1 VKNYNII
8 MSQNYRLNKVGYI
21 NRNKKIS
28 FKFNGK
34 KYFGFEGDTLASALL
49 ANGIHLVGRSFKYHR
64 PRGFIG
70 AGVDE
75 PNAKVQL
82 YTGAK
87 TEPNATAT
95 EIELVEGLVAK
106 SQNCFP
112 SVSFDFG
119 AINNF
124 LYKFFPAG
132 FYYKTFMWPK
142 NFWHKIYEPIIRKAA
157 GLGVAPL
164 KPDPDRYEHK
174 FEYCDVLVI
183 GSGPSGL
190 ASALAAAKNGARVI
204 LAEDKPRF
212 GGSLLTDEV
221 TIGNKKGKDWA
232 DEAIEELKSMPNVIV
247 KNRSQVFGYYDHN
260 MMVMLERIKDH
271 IESPSKYTPRQ
282 KMWYIRSK
290 EVVASTGSIE
300 RPLVFGNNDRPGIML
315 ASAAKEYLRVYGV
328 LVGKKPIIFT
338 NNDSAYDTAIDFKKN
353 GINPVVIDVRENS
366 ESSVIKEAK
375 NLKIDIRFSHA
386 IANTKGYL
394 RVSSATI
401 GKLNKNKSNYE
412 NLENISCDCICV
424 SGNWTPTVHLVSQS
438 GNKLKF
444 DEAINAFIPNLSC
457 QNESTV
463 GAANGSFT
471 LKKSLEEGF
480 KKGFEISNKIT
491 KKNMKSTIPIS
502 NERSNNNH
510 HNKFWCMPL
519 PKNKNYKR
527 CVDFQNDVYVSDI
540 ELAIR
545 EGFRSIEH
553 VKRYTT
559 LGMATDQ
566 GKTSNLN
573 GLQLVSNIE
582 KKIIPEVGHTT
593 FRPPYSPVTIGAV
606 VGREV
611 GKHYRPTRKS
621 PLHLWHEKNNAVFVD
636 AGLWLRPRYYKQGKE
651 TLQEAAK
658 REASNVRN
666 NVGICD
672 VTSLGK
678 IDIKGSDAAEFLNR
692 VYTNAWMKLPIG
704 KARYGVMLREDGI
717 VFDDGT
723 TTRISE
729 NHYHMTTTTAQAV
742 NVLAHLE
749 YYLQAVW
756 PELDVNVV
764 STTEQWTGAALA
776 GPNSRNLLGK
786 LFPNTDVS
794 NEALPFM
801 GFIEADLF
809 GVPARIFRISFSGEL
824 AYEINVESGY
834 GVFMWEKIMELGK
847 EMDIEPYGT
856 EALST
861 LRIEMGHVAGSEI
874 DGRTIPSDLSLD
886 GMVSKKKDFIGKRSL
901 SRTAFMEDGREKIV
915 GLVPL
920 DKKTM
925 IPEGSHLVVDGN
937 ASLPNPKL
945 GHVSA
950 SCWSVEYNNPFSLA
964 IIKDG
969 KKKIGKKLYA
979 LSPLKNKSIPVEIV
993 SSHYVDPKGE
1003 RVRS

>member
-1 VKNYNII
+1 
-8 MSQNYRLNKVGYI
+8 MTQNYRLSKIGYI
-21 NRNKKIS
+21 NREKEIS

-34 KYFGFEGDTLASALL
+34 KYFGYQGDTLASALL

-75 PNAKVQL
+75 PNAKVQI
-82 YTGAK
+82 YSDSK
-87 TEPNATAT
+87 TEPNAVAT
-95 EIELVEGLVAK
+95 EVELIEGLNAR
-106 SQNCFP
+106 SQNCWP
-112 SVSFDFG
+112 SVNFDFG
-119 AINNF
+119 AINSF
-124 LYKFFPAG
+124 FSKFFPAG

-142 NFWHKIYEPIIRKAA
+142 SFWYKFYEPIIRKAA
-157 GLGVAPL
+157 GLGVAPM
-164 KPDPDRYEHK
+164 KPDSDRYEHK
-174 FEYCDVLVI
+174 FEYCDILVA

-190 ASALAAAKNGARVI
+190 ASALASAKNGAKVI
-204 LAEDKPRF
+204 LAEDKARF
-212 GGSLLTDEV
+212 GGSLINDEV

-232 DEAIEELKSMPNVIV
+232 DDIVTQLKSMPNVIV

-260 MMVMLERIKDH
+260 MMVMIERTKDH
-271 IESPSKYTPRQ
+271 IHKPSKYTPRQ
-282 KMWYIRSK
+282 RLWYIRAK
-290 EVVASTGSIE
+290 EVILSTGSIE

-315 ASAAKEYLRVYGV
+315 ASAAKEYLKTYGV

-338 NNDSAYDTAIDFKKN
+338 NNDSAYELAIEFKKN
-353 GINPVVIDVRENS
+353 GINLIVIDVRNKSDGEL
-366 ESSVIKEAK
+366 VKEAK
-375 NLKIDIRFSHA
+375 NLNIDIKFSYA
-386 IANTKGYL
+386 IANTEGYK
-394 RVSSATI
+394 RVNSVTI
-401 GKLNKNKSNYE
+401 GKLKKDKSGYE
-412 NLENISCDCICV
+412 NLEKISCDCICV
-424 SGNWTPTVHLVSQS
+424 SGNWTPTVHLSSQS

-444 DEAINAFIPNLSC
+444 DKNINAFIPSQSR
-457 QNESTV
+457 QNENSV

-480 KKGFEISNKIT
+480 NKGYELSNKIT
-491 KKNMKSTIPIS
+491 KKNLKTNPPSS
-502 NERSNNNH
+502 NERNYDRDD
-510 HNKFWCMPL
+510 KFWCMPL

-582 KKIIPEVGHTT
+582 KKIVPEVGHTT
-593 FRPPYSPVTIGAV
+593 FRPPYTPVTIGAI

-611 GKHYRPTRKS
+611 GKHYRATRKS
-621 PLHLWHEKNNAVFVD
+621 PMHLWHEKNNAVFVD
-636 AGLWLRPRYYKQGKE
+636 AGLWLRPRYYKQGSE

-658 REASNVRN
+658 REATNVRSNV
-666 NVGICD
+666 GLCD

-678 IDIKGSDAAEFLNR
+678 IDIKGKDSAEFLNR

-729 NHYHMTTTTAQAV
+729 NHFHMTTTTAQAV

-749 YYLQAVW
+749 YYLQVVW
-756 PELDVNVV
+756 PELEVNVL
-764 STTEQWTGAALA
+764 STTEQWAGAALA
-776 GPNSRNLLGK
+776 GPNSRNLLAK
-786 LFPNTDVS
+786 LFPNKDVS

-801 GFIEADLF
+801 GYTEGDLF

-834 GVFMWEKIMELGK
+834 GVFMWEKIMEIGK

-886 GMVSKKKDFIGKRSL
+886 GMLSKKKDFIGKRSL
-901 SRTAFMEDGREKIV
+901 SRQAFVEPTREKIV
-915 GLVPL
+915 GVIPL

-925 IPEGSHLVVDGN
+925 IPEGSHLVLDSN

-945 GHVSA
+945 GHISA

-964 IIKDG
+964 ILKDG
-969 KKKIGKKLYA
+969 KKKIGEKLYA

-993 SSHYVDPKGE
+993 SSHYVDSKGE

>member
-1 VKNYNII
+1 
-8 MSQNYRLNKVGYI
+8 MTQNFRLNKVGYI
-21 NRNKKIS
+21 NREKKIS

-34 KYFGFEGDTLASALL
+34 KYFGYEGDTLASALL
-49 ANGIHLVGRSFKYHR
+49 ANGVHLVGRSFKYHR

-70 AGVDE
+70 ASVE
-75 PNAKVQL
+75 ESNAQVQL
-82 YTGAK
+82 YSGAK
-87 TEPNATAT
+87 TEPNAVAT
-95 EIELVEGLVAK
+95 TVELVEGLVAK

-124 LYKFFPAG
+124 LHKFFPAG

-142 NFWHKIYEPIIRKAA
+142 NFWYKVYEPIIRKAA

-174 FEYCDVLVI
+174 YEYCDILVV

-221 TIGNKKGKDWA
+221 TIGNKKGKEWA
-232 DEAIEELKSMPNVIV
+232 DEKIVELKSMPNVIV

-260 MMVMLERIKDH
+260 MMVMLERTKDH
-271 IESPSKYTPRQ
+271 IENPSKFTPRQ
-282 KMWYIRSK
+282 RLWYIRAK
-290 EVVASTGSIE
+290 EVIISTGSIE

-315 ASAAKEYLRVYGV
+315 ASAAKEYLKVYGV

-338 NNDSAYDTAIDFKKN
+338 NNDSGYDLAIDFKKN
-353 GINPVVIDVRENS
+353 GINPLVLDIRSNL
-366 ESSVIKEAK
+366 ESSVIQEAK
-375 NLKIDIRFSHA
+375 NLNIDIKFSHGVVNA
-386 IANTKGYL
+386 QGYKK
-394 RVSSATI
+394 VNSATI
-401 GKLNKNKSNYE
+401 GKLNKEKNGYE
-412 NLENISCDCICV
+412 NLETVGCDCICV
-424 SGNWTPTVHLVSQS
+424 SGNWTPTVHLSSQS

-444 DEAINAFIPNLSC
+444 HEGVNAFIPDKSK
-457 QNESTV
+457 QNESTI
-463 GAANGSFT
+463 GSAKGSFT
-471 LKKSLEEGF
+471 LKNSLKEGF
-480 KKGFEISNKIT
+480 EKGYDLSKKIT
-491 KKNMKSTIPIS
+491 GKESKISTPTS
-502 NERSNNNH
+502 NERSRGQQD
-510 HNKFWCMPL
+510 KFWCMPL

-527 CVDFQNDVYVSDI
+527 CVDFQNDVYVTDI
-540 ELAIR
+540 ELAVR

-566 GKTSNLN
+566 GRTSNLN

-582 KKIIPEVGHTT
+582 KKIIPEIGHTT
-593 FRPPYSPVTIGAV
+593 FRPPYTPVTIGAI

-621 PLHLWHEKNNAVFVD
+621 PMHFWHEKNNAVFVD
-636 AGLWLRPRYYKQGKE
+636 AGLWLRPRYYKQGNE

-658 REASNVRN
+658 REATNVRK
-666 NVGICD
+666 NVGLCD

-678 IDIKGSDAAEFLNR
+678 IDIKGSDSAEFLNR
-692 VYTNAWMKLPIG
+692 VYTNAWMKLPVG

-717 VFDDGT
+717 VLDDGT

-729 NHYHMTTTTAQAV
+729 NHFHMTTTTAQAV

-749 YYLQAVW
+749 YYLQVVW

-764 STTEQWTGAALA
+764 STTEQWAGAALA
-776 GPNSRNLLGK
+776 GPNSRELLSK
-786 LFPNTDVS
+786 IFPETDTS

-801 GFIEADLF
+801 GFTKGNLF

-824 AYEINVESGY
+824 AYEVNVESGY

-847 EMDIEPYGT
+847 EMGIEPYGT

-874 DGRTIPSDLSLD
+874 DGRTISSDLSLE
-886 GMVSKKKDFIGKRSL
+886 GMLSKKKDFIGKRSL
-901 SRTAFMEDGREKIV
+901 NRKAFIEPNREKIV
-915 GLVPL
+915 GVVPL

-925 IPEGSHLVVDGN
+925 IPEGSHLVLDSK

-945 GHVSA
+945 GHISA

-964 IIKDG
+964 ILENG
-969 KKKIGKKLYA
+969 KKRIGEKLYA
-979 LSPLKNKSIPVEIV
+979 LSPLKNKVIPVEIV